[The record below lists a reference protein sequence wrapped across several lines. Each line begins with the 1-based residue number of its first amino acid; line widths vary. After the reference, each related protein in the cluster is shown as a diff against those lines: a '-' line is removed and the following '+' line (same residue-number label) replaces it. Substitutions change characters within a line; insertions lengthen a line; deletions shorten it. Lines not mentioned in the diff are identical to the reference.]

1 MIGASCSTPG
11 GKSSPRFRALS
22 ALDSVID
29 GFQFDNGRDL
39 TGYVDGTENPKGKKA
54 SAAAIVRGAGA
65 GLDGSS
71 FVAVQQW
78 IHDFQRFEA
87 MSAKDQDN
95 AVGRRRSDNKE
106 LTGAP
111 RSAHVKRTAQES
123 FSPEA
128 FILRRSMP
136 WTDGAAGG
144 LNFVAFGKSFDAFEA
159 QLKRMVGAEDGITD
173 ALFKF
178 TRPVDRQL
186 FLVPAHGQ
194 GTIGFARLGF
204 LVEWRFEVG
213 GYVAT
218 ILPAEPLRG
227 QAVELRRVVPAE
239 FPFDL
244 RLDACAVA
252 VNRIF
257 RVGPGGHAMGVVAGP
272 EKVILAVDRRREHAG
287 AVVLVGEENIALKI
301 FAGRRWFMLRSAS
314 KVLARPNQ

>member
-1 MIGASCSTPG
+1 MSNSQPGILAPCPKLARYLSFSFEAGAKPGRAVKALAELADGDSVVIGLGQPLVRVLGGEIPG
-11 GKSSPRFRALS
+11 LRVFPTQFGSGLVLPSSSAALWCWLRGDDRGKLLHAGRKIIAVVSSAF

-39 TGYVDGTENPKGKKA
+39 SGYVDGTENPKGNKA
-54 SAAAIVRGAGA
+54 SAAAILRGAGA

-78 IHDFQRFEA
+78 IHDFQRFEG

-136 WTDGAAGG
+136 WTDGDTGG
-144 LNFVAFGKSFDAFEA
+144 LNFVAFGKSFDAYEA

-178 TRPVDRQL
+178 TRPVTGSYFWCPPMAKGRLDLR
-186 FLVPAHGQ
+186 A
-194 GTIGFARLGF
+194 LGF
-204 LVEWRFEVG
+204 
-213 GYVAT
+213 
-218 ILPAEPLRG
+218 
-227 QAVELRRVVPAE
+227 
-239 FPFDL
+239 
-244 RLDACAVA
+244 
-252 VNRIF
+252 
-257 RVGPGGHAMGVVAGP
+257 
-272 EKVILAVDRRREHAG
+272 
-287 AVVLVGEENIALKI
+287 
-301 FAGRRWFMLRSAS
+301 
-314 KVLARPNQ
+314 